1 MIPPLEAA
9 VAHLLQLLLVFLWL
23 LGCLTR
29 HLPGHT
35 VLLNESPVNRRLNE
49 LGGGDLHSIELTEAC
64 DESKKPF
71 GSTGYLRGVIPANW

>member
-35 VLLNESPVNRRLNE
+35 VLLNE

-71 GSTGYLRGVIPANW
+71 GSTGCLRGVIPANW